1 MFLFTYWIVW
11 MPHSIRWALSCRCS
25 QHHCFNRCQGKWMRQ
40 SHAAISMGSPS
51 RQFYRLF
58 CNRAMGR
65 EQVTKWSPLSVS
77 SALPKQGL
85 ANDVCVT
92 GFIFPFVSSIIKWVQ
107 KLPVSWGLWAHSA
120 SAALGDLKCCNY
132 SVWFALHLSA
142 LPTACVTP

>member
-1 MFLFTYWIVW
+1 MLHVIYVIYIICYIIYIKNHFSSFIRCPFICFYLLIELYECLIPSGELFPAGVVT
-11 MPHSIRWALSCRCS
+11 
-25 QHHCFNRCQGKWMRQ
+25 HHCFNRCQGKWMRQ

-107 KLPVSWGLWAHSA
+107 KLPVS
-120 SAALGDLKCCNY
+120 
-132 SVWFALHLSA
+132 
-142 LPTACVTP
+142 